1 MSQSTTDLRI
11 VPLAPSQDVLT
22 DLLRDGARRLL
33 AQAVEAEVAAWI
45 DDHAHLKDD
54 QGRRQVI
61 RNGHLPERAIQTGI
75 GAVEVQQPRVRDRR
89 PADQREA
96 FTSAILPPY
105 LRKTRSLE
113 GLLPWLY
120 LKGISTG
127 DFAEALQ
134 AILGPDA
141 PGLSATTITR
151 LKAAW
156 EDEFA
161 AWNKRSLAGKR
172 YVYVWADGVHFN
184 IRLEGGRQ
192 CILVLMGATAEGKK
206 ELIAVADG
214 YRESDQSWRELLLDV
229 KARGLEVEPSLAIGD
244 GALGFWKAMRQVW
257 DTTQEQRCWVH
268 KTANV
273 LDKLPKGSQPK
284 AKRMLHGIYLA
295 ETKAAAG
302 KAFDLFV
309 KTYEAKYPKAT
320 ECLAKDRGVL
330 LAFYDFPAEHWV
342 HIRTTNPIESV
353 FSTVRL
359 RHDKTKGSG
368 GRVACL
374 TMVFKLM
381 ESASKGWRSLNGS
394 PLLAEVVKGVVF
406 ADGIRGQVPLH
417 PEQPKGD
424 ALASATT
431 SRTLINAIC
440 SAQHE
445 PGGAPSMPSHSQN
458 RLCLMRW
465 ATSLI
470 TG

>member
-1 MSQSTTDLRI
+1 MAHEAEEYPAMSQSTTEIRI

-33 AQAVEAEVAAWI
+33 AQAIEAEVAAWI

-54 QGRRQVI
+54 QGRRQVV

-120 LKGISTG
+120 LKGVSTG
-127 DFAEALQ
+127 DFSEALQ

-214 YRESDQSWRELLLDV
+214 YRESEQSWKELLLDC
-229 KARGLEVEPSLAIGD
+229 KARGLEVEPRLAIGD

-257 DTTQEQRCWVH
+257 DTTKEQRCWVH

-273 LDKLPKGSQPK
+273 LDKLPKGVQPK
-284 AKRMLHGIYLA
+284 AKAALHEIYGA
-295 ETKAAAG
+295 ETKAEAE

-320 ECLAKDRGVL
+320 ECLEKDREVL

-368 GRVACL
+368 SRVACL

-394 PLLAEVVKGVVF
+394 PLLAEVVKGAVF
-406 ADGIRGQVPLH
+406 IDGIREKP
-417 PEQPKGD
+417 
-424 ALASATT
+424 AA
-431 SRTLINAIC
+431 
-440 SAQHE
+440 
-445 PGGAPSMPSHSQN
+445 
-458 RLCLMRW
+458 
-465 ATSLI
+465 
-470 TG
+470 

>member
-1 MSQSTTDLRI
+1 MAHEAEEYPAMSQSTTEIRI
-11 VPLAPSQDVLT
+11 VPLAPTQDVLT

-33 AQAVEAEVAAWI
+33 AQAIEAEVAAWI

-54 QGRRQVI
+54 QGRPQVV
-61 RNGHLPERAIQTGI
+61 RNGHLPERPIQTGI
-75 GAVEVQQPRVRDRR
+75 GAVEVQQPRVRDRK
-89 PADQREA
+89 PAGQREA
-96 FTSAILPPY
+96 FTSAVLPPY

-120 LKGISTG
+120 LKGVSTG
-127 DFAEALQ
+127 DFSEALQ

-141 PGLSATTITR
+141 PGFSATTITR

-156 EDEFA
+156 EEEFA
-161 AWNKRSLAGKR
+161 AWNKRLLAGKR

-214 YRESDQSWRELLLDV
+214 YRESEQSWKELLLDV
-229 KARGLEVEPSLAIGD
+229 KARGLEIEPHLAVGD
-244 GALGFWKAMRQVW
+244 GALGFWKAIRQVW
-257 DTTQEQRCWVH
+257 DTTKEQRCWVH
-268 KTANV
+268 KMANV
-273 LDKLPKGSQPK
+273 LDKLPKGGQPK
-284 AKRMLHGIYLA
+284 AKTALHEIYGA
-295 ETKAAAG
+295 ATKAEAE

-309 KTYEAKYPKAT
+309 KTYQAKYPKAT
-320 ECLAKDRGVL
+320 ECLEKDKGVL

-368 GRVACL
+368 SRVACL

-394 PLLAEVVKGVVF
+394 PLLVAVVKGTVF
-406 ADGIRGQVPLH
+406 KDGIEEKP
-417 PEQPKGD
+417 
-424 ALASATT
+424 AA
-431 SRTLINAIC
+431 
-440 SAQHE
+440 
-445 PGGAPSMPSHSQN
+445 
-458 RLCLMRW
+458 
-465 ATSLI
+465 
-470 TG
+470 